1 MKKLL
6 VFIAAASLCMP
17 LFSGEPVATYRS
29 TVSLRPEPLED
40 VKAKADAGDAY
51 SMRHY
56 AIRLLNRADI
66 DAEGKKPAKAYMKK
80 ALDAGDVYARNCGV
94 YIVDEFFL
102 SEDVKNNLEKYNQA
116 AKNGDKDAFYALGV
130 HYIASDK
137 SKALEFLQ
145 KSAEAGSARAMY
157 LCASLF
163 ANKDE
168 AFKNPIDTE
177 KAVFWYKKAVEAG
190 NAPACGE
197 LAYIYANNIWGMGDD
212 AEALK
217 YDEIG
222 ISRGDGRSELNRAFY
237 LLGNKLH
244 GSKAEALKLLYS
256 AGMNYESMAWYNL
269 GAIAENDGDNDLAL
283 DYFKRGALLGNKRCW
298 QEYSNIIAIR
308 GINEKIKEEIKAN
321 EKLSREGDIKAT
333 FWLAKRYRDGV
344 GVPCDYKKALELFEK
359 CAAADYAEAYAEIII
374 LLAAEFENGEN
385 AKRCLQLYP
394 KATAGRVDLARLL
407 IGNLYYNGSLEGGEK
422 KALEFYILASDK
434 NAAAAANAA
443 KMYARAQNFG
453 ECFKYL
459 RKAATLG
466 DTESMRVYAYAC
478 IVGDIK
484 DFDPREVLGLVETL
498 VENEIDGAL
507 YLLGLYHE
515 AGVAGSADID
525 SAMKAYSAGAEKS
538 DANCQFKMGWFLTTG
553 DGGVKKNEESGVKYY
568 KAAYAQNHIPAAMN
582 LGGCYMQGIGV
593 EKDEKKAF
601 ELWKQCAAFGDE

>member
-1 MKKLL
+1 M
-6 VFIAAASLCMP
+6 
-17 LFSGEPVATYRS
+17 
-29 TVSLRPEPLED
+29 
-40 VKAKADAGDAY
+40 
-51 SMRHY
+51 
-56 AIRLLNRADI
+56 
-66 DAEGKKPAKAYMKK
+66 
-80 ALDAGDVYARNCGV
+80 
-94 YIVDEFFL
+94 
-102 SEDVKNNLEKYNQA
+102 
-116 AKNGDKDAFYALGV
+116 
-130 HYIASDK
+130 
-137 SKALEFLQ
+137 
-145 KSAEAGSARAMY
+145 
-157 LCASLF
+157 
-163 ANKDE
+163 
-168 AFKNPIDTE
+168 
-177 KAVFWYKKAVEAG
+177 
-190 NAPACGE
+190 
-197 LAYIYANNIWGMGDD
+197 
-212 AEALK
+212 
-217 YDEIG
+217 
-222 ISRGDGRSELNRAFY
+222 
-237 LLGNKLH
+237 
-244 GSKAEALKLLYS
+244 
-256 AGMNYESMAWYNL
+256 
-269 GAIAENDGDNDLAL
+269 
-283 DYFKRGALLGNKRCW
+283 
-298 QEYSNIIAIR
+298 
-308 GINEKIKEEIKAN
+308 
-321 EKLSREGDIKAT
+321 
-333 FWLAKRYRDGV
+333 
-344 GVPCDYKKALELFEK
+344 ELFEK

-434 NAAAAANAA
+434 NETAAANAA
-443 KMYARAQNFG
+443 KMYARAQNFE

-601 ELWKQCAAFGDE
+601 ELWKQCAALGDETARINVIACYQDGLGVEKDLAKAIALTREYALENNARAQYEMGEYKLTREGFIDMAESLAWYRIAMKNGFKDAEMHVGILEEQLSKEDIDRAAALQKSIEAEIKNKQSSDKKNF